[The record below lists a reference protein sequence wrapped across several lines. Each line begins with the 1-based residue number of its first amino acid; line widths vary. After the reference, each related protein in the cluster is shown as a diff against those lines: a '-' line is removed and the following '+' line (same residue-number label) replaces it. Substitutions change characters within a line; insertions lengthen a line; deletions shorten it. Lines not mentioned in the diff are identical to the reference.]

1 MQILPHI
8 LKITG
13 GHQAT
18 TAKATTAKAMTAK
31 QYHTKPSYGLD
42 H

>member
-13 GHQAT
+13 GHQAM
-18 TAKATTAKAMTAK
+18 TAKAMTAK